1 MSEQEKSPWQ
11 IRFERERKARKES
24 EALLE
29 EKSLELWKANQKL
42 EVQVEERTESLKQ
55 ALIKAEKADRA
66 KSDFL
71 ANMSHEIRTPLNAI
85 VGFSQFLNKSDALDE
100 HSSKYASIIESS
112 AMTLLSIINDILDF
126 SKIESGNFE
135 ISKEECNIH
144 EICET
149 SVDLFSPKIE
159 EKNIQLEFN
168 LDKSIPKYVI
178 TDGLRVKQVLSNLLS
193 NAVKFTEENGK
204 VNFNIQKIAQEDN
217 IATIKFEVIDTGIGI
232 PKEKLE
238 NIFKPFIQLENISNK
253 QNIGTGL
260 GLSICSNILELMDSR
275 LNIQSEVGIGT
286 TFSFKLNVE
295 VCSDKNLISEIYE
308 FDETQVAEALNG
320 KILVAEDNEAN
331 QELLK
336 LLLNEMDIEF
346 TIANDGQEA
355 LDIYCDDPSYD
366 LILMDINMPRLNGI
380 ESFYLIRDY
389 EERNELKETPVVA
402 VTANAIKGDEEKFLS
417 LGMNHYISKP
427 INVNKL
433 KKITSLYLNSKEV
446 ETETKEN
453 ISSNNS
459 TFDIEKIS
467 QKLGIS
473 ENICEMLINRF
484 KDSIN
489 KDMSELKAFAEE
501 ENYKELKDKAH
512 YIKNSCLN
520 LDLTEEIQI
529 LQEIETGDLTITE
542 IKEKI
547 NQLEK
552 TLLS

>member
-1 MSEQEKSPWQ
+1 MSEPEKSPWQ

-42 EVQVEERTESLKQ
+42 EIQVEERTESLKQ
-55 ALIKAEKADRA
+55 ALLKAEKADRA

-85 VGFSQFLNKSDALDE
+85 VGFSQFLNKSDVLDE

-135 ISKEECNIH
+135 ISNEDCNIH
-144 EICET
+144 EICENT
-149 SVDLFSPKIE
+149 LELFSPKIE
-159 EKNIQLEFN
+159 EKKIELKFN
-168 LDKSIPKYVI
+168 LDKNVPKYVT
-178 TDGLRVKQVLSNLLS
+178 TDGLRLKQVLSNLLS
-193 NAVKFTEENGK
+193 NAIKFTEEKGK
-204 VNFNIQKIAQEDN
+204 VTFSIQQIALENN
-217 IATIKFEVIDTGIGI
+217 IATIKFEVMDTGIGI
-232 PKEKLE
+232 PKEKIE

-260 GLSICSNILELMDSR
+260 GLSICSNILKLMNSH
-275 LNIQSEVGIGT
+275 LNIQSEIDIGT
-286 TFSFKLNVE
+286 TFSFKINVDL
-295 VCSDKNLISEIYE
+295 CQDKNLISQMYE
-308 FDETQVAEALNG
+308 FDDKNIQSELNG

-331 QELLK
+331 QELIK
-336 LLLNEMDIEF
+336 LLLNEMDVPY
-346 TIANDGQEA
+346 TIASDGQEA
-355 LDIYCDDPSYD
+355 LDLYTNDPSYD

-389 EERNELKETPVVA
+389 EEKNELPETPVVA
-402 VTANAIKGDEEKFLS
+402 LTANAIKGDEEKFLS

-433 KKITSLYLNSKEV
+433 KKITSLYLNSKEEHIE
-446 ETETKEN
+446 ETIEK
-453 ISSNNS
+453 SNT

-467 QKLGIS
+467 KKLGIS
-473 ENICEMLINRF
+473 ENICEMLISRF
-484 KDSIN
+484 KTTIN
-489 KDMSELKAFAEE
+489 KDMDELKEYV
-501 ENYKELKDKAH
+501 ENGNIKDIRDKAH

-520 LDLTEEIQI
+520 LDLSDEIKI
-529 LQEIETGDLTITE
+529 LQEIESEDLNIEE
-542 IKEKI
+542 IKQRVKK
-547 NQLEK
+547 LEE
-552 TLLS
+552 TLLA